1 MSFILAA
8 ALCSVCVSI
17 LIKIAK
23 QKGYQSLEM
32 ITWNY
37 LSASVL
43 CGLWFEPQFSQLSW
57 ATPWWLIVSLGFLLP
72 SIFLCLAHA
81 LNQAGILKTEI
92 AQRLSVVLSL
102 TAAYFIFNESFN
114 ALKLLGIGLGVVAIG
129 LILYSHQK
137 DQASKNQGLLYLALV
152 WGGYA
157 LIDVLL
163 KYSTGLGLQFAL
175 VLNLIFIFAFF
186 VSLCF
191 IRCRYATWGSA
202 KNIWA
207 GLGLGVLNFA
217 NIALYLQAHKLLKD
231 SPAVVFAGMNIL
243 VVVLGVIAGVAIF
256 KEQLKPSSVLGL
268 SLALISVFCLAF
280 AMSS

>member
-157 LIDVLL
+157 
-163 KYSTGLGLQFAL
+163 
-175 VLNLIFIFAFF
+175 
-186 VSLCF
+186 
-191 IRCRYATWGSA
+191 
-202 KNIWA
+202 
-207 GLGLGVLNFA
+207 
-217 NIALYLQAHKLLKD
+217 
-231 SPAVVFAGMNIL
+231 
-243 VVVLGVIAGVAIF
+243 
-256 KEQLKPSSVLGL
+256 
-268 SLALISVFCLAF
+268 
-280 AMSS
+280 